1 MYIHNASVI
10 ILEWSVWISWAFCS
24 LTTSLCEINTPNCP
38 YSGWKQRRHRVSFVF
53 NHYMSNFYN
62 FMVRILFIVRHLPVC
77 VCAFVSVFEHAGLR
91 GGCVHDVAF
100 GENCVLYVLL
110 CAEEGDRATRH
121 GSGQECATWVGCTIE
136 LGSLR
141 VVNGTGITPLHPPC
155 WVMTT
160 TQHYICQVLFTTTVK
175 TCTLWEQTHVIAQ
188 IHWDMSEHTAMHM
201 LKCILI
207 WHEHTHNS
215 NMYIF

>member
-1 MYIHNASVI
+1 MLDN
-10 ILEWSVWISWAFCS
+10 ILVWNKYPKWSIYC
-24 LTTSLCEINTPNCP
+24 
-38 YSGWKQRRHRVSFVF
+38 WKQTGHRVSFVF
-53 NHYMSNFYN
+53 NHYLIYFYN
-62 FMVRILFIVRHLPVC
+62 FMVRILFIVQHLPVC
-77 VCAFVSVFEHAGLR
+77 VCTFVSVFEHAGLR

-160 TQHYICQVLFTTTVK
+160 TQHYSCQVLFTATVK
-175 TCTLWEQTHVIAQ
+175 TCTLWEQTHKCTYTLRHEWAYSRA
-188 IHWDMSEHTAMHM
+188 HAKMYLDMT
-201 LKCILI
+201 
-207 WHEHTHNS
+207 WTHS
-215 NMYIF
+215 QL